1 MNAILI
7 VKISSDLEMSAIS
20 DYAMVVEY
28 RKQSTKEY
36 KVNLD
41 TKTWKTDSSGE
52 ICVKFELLLNRA
64 NPGFYFLFNIF
75 YAGKTDEET
84 LEYQRYVADSDN
96 NSVSKWENVSFTATV
111 KENAV
116 ALLLF
121 QIVIPQ
127 GSQGFY
133 AAVDNV
139 QLSNKSCDT
148 GDKGKWTK
156 YLRQGGL
163 TLANRWG
170 RGWEFPKWTNLNR
183 SSGVPKYQCVRW
195 NGSHMIQQMET
206 PCEQIDTTE
215 NIIFLQTT
223 YADARFK

>member
-1 MNAILI
+1 
-7 VKISSDLEMSAIS
+7 
-20 DYAMVVEY
+20 MVVEY

-75 YAGKTDEET
+75 YAGKTDKET
-84 LEYQRYVADSDN
+84 VEYQRYVADNDL
-96 NSVSKWENVSFTATV
+96 VSKWENVSFTAIV
-111 KENAV
+111 NENAV

-139 QLSNKSCDT
+139 QLSNESCDT
-148 GDKGKWTK
+148 RAKGK
-156 YLRQGGL
+156 
-163 TLANRWG
+163 
-170 RGWEFPKWTNLNR
+170 
-183 SSGVPKYQCVRW
+183 
-195 NGSHMIQQMET
+195 
-206 PCEQIDTTE
+206 
-215 NIIFLQTT
+215 
-223 YADARFK
+223 